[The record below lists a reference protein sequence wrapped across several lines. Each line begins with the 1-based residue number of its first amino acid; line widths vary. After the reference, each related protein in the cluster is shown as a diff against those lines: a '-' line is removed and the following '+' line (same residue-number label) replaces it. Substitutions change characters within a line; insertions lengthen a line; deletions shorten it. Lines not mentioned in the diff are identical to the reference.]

1 VKHSE
6 RAAVGRTR
14 SSPSHCVRARA
25 PAGCGNGKLVLT
37 QHPETLFGYTVT
49 QIDLGRFAL
58 NDRFQMAFSYTL
70 TDGRSGIAI
79 ASFNGER

>member
-1 VKHSE
+1 
-6 RAAVGRTR
+6 
-14 SSPSHCVRARA
+14 
-25 PAGCGNGKLVLT
+25 LT